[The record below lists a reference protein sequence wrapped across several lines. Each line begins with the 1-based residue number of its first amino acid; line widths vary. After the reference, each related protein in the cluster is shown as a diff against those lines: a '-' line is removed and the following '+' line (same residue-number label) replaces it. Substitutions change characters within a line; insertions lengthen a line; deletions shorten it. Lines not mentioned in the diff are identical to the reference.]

1 MKKVRK
7 LMLISVLALPFIIP
21 TVVKANEQ
29 CNPESVVN
37 DELEGLPIE
46 PARKIINP
54 ITGN

>member
-7 LMLISVLALPFIIP
+7 LMLISVLVLPFIIP